1 MSADTLFEDPAEQ
14 EAFSRLRSVAREL
27 SAEDLTLDEPPAS
40 LWERIKAE
48 AGEAEGARQPLA
60 EREAAPVV
68 DLRDAR
74 RRRRPRGTWVFGLA
88 AAVVAGVFVGVWAL
102 VGSDDDVMGTA
113 QLAALGD
120 RGAGTAEL
128 VDEDGRM
135 VLHVD
140 LDDVE
145 APEGGYLELWLIQST
160 EPLRLISLGPV
171 NSSGSYEVP
180 AGVDPAD
187 FPVVDVSREPLDGNA
202 DHSGDSVVR
211 GPLDLA

>member
-1 MSADTLFEDPAEQ
+1 MAAPPTLFDDPADQ
-14 EAFSRLRSVAREL
+14 RAFERLRSVAQDL
-27 SAEDLTLDEPPAS
+27 SAEDLTRDEPPAS
-40 LWERIKAE
+40 LWDRI
-48 AGEAEGARQPLA
+48 
-60 EREAAPVV
+60 AADTGVPASAVAVPAPAADVV
-68 DLRDAR
+68 DLREAR
-74 RRRRPRGTWVFGLA
+74 ARRRPRGTWVFALA

-102 VGSDDDVMGTA
+102 VGAGDDVVGTA
-113 QLAALGD
+113 ELAALGD

-128 VDEDGRM
+128 VDEDGRL
-135 VLHVD
+135 VIHVD
-140 LDDVE
+140 LEDVE

-171 NSSGSYEVP
+171 NAEGSYEVP

-202 DHSGDSVVR
+202 EHSGDSVVR